1 MRRETYAL
9 RSDLHVRSEPTL
21 RSFANGVEGPGGIT
35 EVFEDDVHMSSVSL
49 QVASAV
55 EPDSLLGELL

>member
-1 MRRETYAL
+1 MRKETYAL
-9 RSDLHVRSEPTL
+9 RSDLHVRREPAFGGL
-21 RSFANGVEGPGGIT
+21 ANGVEGPGGIT

-55 EPDSLLGELL
+55 EPDSLLGKLL